1 MSRSSPWSLVVYSL
15 LALVAIVTGSMSAHA
30 TTPEMNGSEIP
41 SAGQLA
47 GMFKAAP
54 VEQGVRNEDID
65 FSQYRT
71 FNWRA
76 HPDCEDPAVAELLAS
91 VARSV
96 MEVGGYEYLPTGETD
111 LTLVVLYRGE
121 RGVLSRPARREQVPL
136 SQRRGDVA
144 YVPFDAVEVPGA
156 TSDTYT
162 PEVLMFLIDNKRVL
176 AGEKEAAVVWRGNS
190 NAACDNGDTWLVGQ
204 IMTVPVVWSLQPGAQ
219 YRPPPSPVGI
229 FIAFQAFD
237 RKVLRP
243 TVVWVD
249 KGARADKAGI
259 RVWDIVEE
267 IDGKP
272 LAGLSMTDVR
282 KVLTDWSAG
291 KKSLKL
297 RRGYWTFT
305 VTWDLAE
312 EEEEVGGK
320 TWGGGW

>member
-1 MSRSSPWSLVVYSL
+1 MSRSSLWSLVICSL
-15 LALVAIVTGSMSAHA
+15 LALVATVTSSMSAHA

-41 SAGQLA
+41 SAAQLA
-47 GMFKAAP
+47 GMFRRTP

-76 HPDCEDPAVAELLAS
+76 HPDCEDPAVTEMLAS

-96 MEVGGYEYLPTGETD
+96 MEVGGYEYSTTGETD
-111 LTLVVLYRGE
+111 LTLVVLYRSE
-121 RGVLSRPARREQVPL
+121 RGVLSRPARRERVPL
-136 SQRRGDVA
+136 SERRGDVA
-144 YVPFDAVEVPGA
+144 YVPFDAIEVPGA
-156 TSDTYT
+156 TPDTYT
-162 PEVLMFLIDNKRVL
+162 PEVLLFLIDNKRVL

-190 NAACDNGDTWLVGQ
+190 NAACDSGDTWLVGQ
-204 IMTVPVVWSLQPGAQ
+204 IMIVPVAWSLQPGAQ
-219 YRPPPSPVGI
+219 YRRSPSPVGI
-229 FIAFQAFD
+229 FIALQAFD
-237 RKVLRP
+237 GKVFRP
-243 TVVWVD
+243 TVVWVE
-249 KGARADKAGI
+249 KGSRVDKAGI

-272 LAGLSMTDVR
+272 LAGLSMTDVHE
-282 KVLTDWSAG
+282 VLIDWSAG
-291 KKSLKL
+291 KKSFKI

-312 EEEEVGGK
+312 EKEKVGGK